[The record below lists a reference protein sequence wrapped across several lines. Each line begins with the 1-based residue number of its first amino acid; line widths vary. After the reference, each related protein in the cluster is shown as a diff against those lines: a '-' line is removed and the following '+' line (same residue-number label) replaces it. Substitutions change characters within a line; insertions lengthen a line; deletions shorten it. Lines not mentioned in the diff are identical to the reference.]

1 MVLNYEHKNPQQQ
14 TNTTKQPPPPQIPL
28 PPPQKKEHQ
37 QFVIKNIVFD
47 SFTFWNLHVHTY
59 FLCLRIF

>member
-1 MVLNYEHKNPQQQ
+1 MVLIYEHKNPQQQ
-14 TNTTKQPPPPQIPL
+14 TNTTKQPPPPH
-28 PPPQKKEHQ
+28 PPPQKKKEYQ

-59 FLCLRIF
+59 ILRLRIF

>member
-1 MVLNYEHKNPQQQ
+1 MVLIYEHKKPQQQ
-14 TNTTKQPPPPQIPL
+14 TNTTKQPPPPQ
-28 PPPQKKEHQ
+28 KKEYQ

-59 FLCLRIF
+59 FLRLRIF

>member
-1 MVLNYEHKNPQQQ
+1 MLLIYEHKKPQQQ
-14 TNTTKQPPPPQIPL
+14 TNTTKQPPPPQ
-28 PPPQKKEHQ
+28 KKEYQ

-59 FLCLRIF
+59 FLRLRIF